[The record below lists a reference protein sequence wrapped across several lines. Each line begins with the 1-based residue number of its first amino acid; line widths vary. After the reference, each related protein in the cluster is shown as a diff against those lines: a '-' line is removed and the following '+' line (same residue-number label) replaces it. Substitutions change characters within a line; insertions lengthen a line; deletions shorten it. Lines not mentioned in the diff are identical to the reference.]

1 MGCAAAA
8 HCTACSAALVVV
20 LRRELAA
27 LAQLQPAL
35 PQACRE
41 HVACSSAV
49 APPVHPVAK
58 EAEVQAASRP
68 VSTLEQRSGKR
79 PDEVSQEL
87 AVGALQRYAQVDLD
101 ADVEQL
107 VLRPSSRVVEHYVET
122 QGP

>member
-1 MGCAAAA
+1 MGYAAVA
-8 HCTACSAALVVV
+8 HCSAALAVV

-27 LAQLQPAL
+27 ELQPAP
-35 PQACRE
+35 PQVCHE
-41 HVACSSAV
+41 HVVCSSAV

-87 AVGALQRYAQVDLD
+87 AAGALQRYAQVDLD
-101 ADVEQL
+101 ADDGHL
-107 VLRPSSRVVEHYVET
+107 VPRPSSRVVEHYVET